1 MVNLSFNQDKFPSIL
16 KIAKVLAIF
25 KKGDKLDADNYR
37 PISLLSNL
45 SKIIEKLMHKK
56 LYFYLEQIKV
66 FYHFQFGFRNQHST
80 THKLIEIT
88 EKIREAF
95 DKGLFACGV
104 YLGFEKA
111 FDTVNHEILP
121 SNLQHYG
128 VTGIANDWMRSF
140 LTNRKQYTSI
150 NGYDSTP
157 QDIPHGVP
165 QGSVLG
171 SLLFILFI
179 NDLHTSVKTNKVHHF
194 ADDTNLLFINK
205 SLKMI
210 NKLIS
215 HDLALLVQWLRAN
228 RISLNAIKTKLVLF
242 RPKEN
247 AITKNFN
254 FRISGKKIKLSR
266 TVKYL
271 GVILNENL
279 L

>member
-121 SNLQHYG
+121 SKLQHYG